1 MNRGVLGIGAAV
13 PPQVGTE
20 GRAEDLIARLEPR
33 HVPAYRLDVPC
44 QIGTGNKVLR
54 FAQPGPHDPED
65 VGHAP
70 HRVPDICM
78 EGGRANPDQHLI
90 VPDTRLIDLAHLQ
103 HVGRA
108 IPVLDDRL
116 HRVHS
121 PLFAKRSNRQSLQAA
136 RALEKTSRR
145 RACRSLN
152 PPTATLKSI
161 MER

>member
-1 MNRGVLGIGAAV
+1 MIRRTY
-13 PPQVGTE
+13 GTP
-20 GRAEDLIARLEPR
+20 RIA
-33 HVPAYRLDVPC
+33 C
-44 QIGTGNKVLR
+44 QTSAWREV
-54 FAQPGPHDPED
+54 
-65 VGHAP
+65 V
-70 HRVPDICM
+70 
-78 EGGRANPDQHLI
+78 ANPDQHLI
-90 VPDTRLIDLAHLQ
+90 VPDTRLIDLAQLQ